1 MKRHKVKTYRVHF
14 PGTNKRPQY
23 GKIVNGK
30 FIKETWEEFLERSEY
45 MIEKICG
52 SPIPE
57 DHVVTDQ
64 ERRRCK
70 AMILARQMQGFK
82 PSSYLL
88 GKVGKVDL
96 EKYDQAID
104 EHNRKASK
112 KSKT

>member
-1 MKRHKVKTYRVHF
+1 MKTYRVHF
-14 PGTNKRPQY
+14 PGTKKRPQY
-23 GKIVNGK
+23 GKVVNGK
-30 FIKETWEEFLERSEY
+30 FVKETWEETLRRWDY
-45 MIEKICG
+45 MIKKICG

-64 ERRRCK
+64 ERRRSK

-88 GKVGKVDL
+88 GKDGKVDL

-112 KSKT
+112 KSKS

>member
-1 MKRHKVKTYRVHF
+1 MKTYRVHF
-14 PGTNKRPQY
+14 PGTKKKPQY
-23 GKIVNGK
+23 GKVVNGK
-30 FIKETWEEFLERSEY
+30 FIKETWEETLKRWDH
-45 MIEKICG
+45 MIKEICG
-52 SPIPE
+52 SRIPE

-64 ERRRCK
+64 ERRRSK

-82 PSSYLL
+82 PPSYILD
-88 GKVGKVDL
+88 KDGKVDL

>member
-30 FIKETWEEFLERSEY
+30 FIKETWEETLVRWDY
-45 MIEKICG
+45 MIKKICG

-88 GKVGKVDL
+88 NEKGKLDMK
-96 EKYDQAID
+96 KYDEAID